1 MSITLSSKSSMISR
15 ICASV
20 FRASVQARMI
30 GSLVEN
36 TAAALPTIR
45 LANSDG
51 ASPGSRGAKSWVSL
65 SSSSIASATI
75 TASTA
80 YFESK

>member
-1 MSITLSSKSSMISR
+1 MLRATAHAFITGSSL
-15 ICASV
+15 AY
-20 FRASVQARMI
+20 
-30 GSLVEN
+30 

-45 LANSDG
+45 LANAAG
-51 ASPGSRGAKSWVSL
+51 VSPGSRGAKWWVRL
-65 SSSSIASATI
+65 SSSSPASARI

>member
-1 MSITLSSKSSMISR
+1 MSITVSAKSSMISR

-20 FRASVQARMI
+20 FRASVHARMI
-30 GSLVEN
+30 GSLVEK
-36 TAAALPTIR
+36 TIAALPTIR
-45 LANSDG
+45 FAKSDG

-65 SSSSIASATI
+65 LSSSIASATI

-80 YFESK
+80 YLESK